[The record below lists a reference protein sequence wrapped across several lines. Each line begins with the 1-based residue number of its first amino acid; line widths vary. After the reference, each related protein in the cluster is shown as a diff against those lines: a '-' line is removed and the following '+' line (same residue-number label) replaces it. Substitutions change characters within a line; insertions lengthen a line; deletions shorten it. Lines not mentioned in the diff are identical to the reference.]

1 MDRPRDATVSS
12 AAYPPR
18 DGPLTRKV
26 RDYVKTM
33 EALVPSVTS
42 STDWEPLAEFVAVD
56 DFERVGTFLEVQNWQ
71 QYTEMLTRWASTID
85 TFDTEVL
92 RISELPELVYYE
104 VEEHHHRGGDI
115 HVVNSLTIFAF
126 NSAGQ
131 IRHLDVY
138 LQRGR

>member
-1 MDRPRDATVSS
+1 MTAGDQQI
-12 AAYPPR
+12 
-18 DGPLTRKV
+18 GPLTRRV
-26 RDYVKTM
+26 VQYVETM
-33 EALVPSVTS
+33 ERLVPTVAAPA
-42 STDWEPLAEFVAVD
+42 DWAPLTEFVATD
-56 DFERVGTFLEVQNWQ
+56 EFERVGTFLEVQNWQ
-71 QYTEMLTRWASTID
+71 QYTEMVTRWASTID

>member
-1 MDRPRDATVSS
+1 MTAGDQQI
-12 AAYPPR
+12 
-18 DGPLTRKV
+18 GPLTRRV
-26 RDYVKTM
+26 VQYVETM
-33 EALVPSVTS
+33 ERLVPTVAAPA
-42 STDWEPLAEFVAVD
+42 DWAPLTEFVATD
-56 DFERVGTFLEVQNWQ
+56 EFERVGTFLEVQNWQ

>member
-1 MDRPRDATVSS
+1 MTAGDQQI
-12 AAYPPR
+12 
-18 DGPLTRKV
+18 GPLTRRV
-26 RDYVKTM
+26 VQYVETM
-33 EALVPSVTS
+33 ERLVPTVAAPA
-42 STDWEPLAEFVAVD
+42 DWAPLTEFVATD
-56 DFERVGTFLEVQNWQ
+56 EFERVGTFLEVQNWQ

-131 IRHLDVY
+131 TRHLDV
-138 LQRGR
+138 